1 MIIHFWDSNPPLQA
15 KDRVDEAL
23 HDDIGDV
30 LLNRF
35 TTDKFMLQY
44 RTGGTTTETSF
55 KHSHVS
61 RRQLSMSKLI
71 PIIVFFYLD
80 AAYVLLTKTIGV
92 LQLVIP
98 LILRLWIL

>member
-1 MIIHFWDSNPPLQA
+1 
-15 KDRVDEAL
+15 
-23 HDDIGDV
+23 
-30 LLNRF
+30 
-35 TTDKFMLQY
+35 
-44 RTGGTTTETSF
+44 
-55 KHSHVS
+55 
-61 RRQLSMSKLI
+61 MSKLI